1 MMQGQQNI
9 KNETVTLKKKLRKT
23 LTTKAITTEQLLEK
37 NIAHSQNMAYKDTH
51 SLLFVPLKQ
60 TKKSC

>member
-37 NIAHSQNMAYKDTH
+37 KYS
-51 SLLFVPLKQ
+51 PL
-60 TKKSC
+60 TKYGL